1 MRLSTHIRFG
11 VWVALAGLSACATQS
26 NTGSGGEGNG
36 DGKAVAPKPPEVR
49 AEEAFEAEVKVIESE
64 MKDGQPSDWEDV
76 ADRMREVAEHHPS
89 YGLAWYNL
97 GVAEER
103 QGRRAQAEE
112 AYRRAMAN
120 GGPRE
125 AQVNLAAMALAA
137 GDERQAFSMLRDQV
151 DRDPGAAQARL
162 SLAEVSAARGEFEE
176 ATRLAR
182 EALGRLPKEI
192 RAYCVLAEA
201 SLADKDFTRTR
212 LIASQGFKLDENAA
226 CLHFALA
233 NMHMAEK
240 ETAKALASYERAAQ
254 LDPQLVEAR
263 FRIAEVSMS
272 YKDFAR
278 AAANF
283 RAITEAQPT
292 NAGAYVNLG
301 VAAKGG
307 NNLEL
312 AEQSY
317 LKAIEVAGAEPVPA
331 AHFNLGVLYLKHLN
345 RLDDAQTHLKRYLQ
359 VGNAGSDD
367 KAFGL
372 LEEIAQRR
380 AMEIEMKRMEE
391 EAARQA
397 EIDAKVAA
405 EEAKKAKAEEEKNK
419 AAPGTGEP
427 KPAGE
432 PADPTPPIDP

>member
-1 MRLSTHIRFG
+1 MNLVKLAR
-11 VWVALAGLSACATQS
+11 LAGLLGATCVAACATQS
-26 NTGSGGEGNG
+26 TSGATSGGTG
-36 DGKAVAPKPPEVR
+36 DGKPVAAKTPAVR
-49 AEEAFEAEVKVIESE
+49 AEEAFEAEVKALEAE
-64 MKDGQPSDWEDV
+64 MKDGQPEDWEDV
-76 ADRMREVAEHHPS
+76 ADRMRGLAERHPN

-103 QGRRAQAEE
+103 QGRKAQAEE

-125 AQVNLAAMALAA
+125 AQVNLAGLALAS
-137 GDERQAFSMLRDQV
+137 GDERQAYSMLRDLV

-162 SLAEVSAARGEFEE
+162 SLAEIAASRGEFDE
-176 ATRLAR
+176 ASKLAR
-182 EALGRLPKEI
+182 DALGRLPKEL
-192 RAYCVLAEA
+192 RAYCVLAQAAFAE
-201 SLADKDFTRTR
+201 KDFTRTR

-226 CLHFALA
+226 CLHFALG

-254 LDPQLVEAR
+254 LDPQLIEAR

-272 YKDFAR
+272 YKDFGR

-283 RAITEAQPT
+283 RAITEAQPG

-317 LKAIEVAGAEPVPA
+317 LKAIEVAGSEPVPA

-359 VGNAGSDD
+359 VGNAGSEDP
-367 KAFGL
+367 AFAL
-372 LEEIAQRR
+372 LEEITQRR

-397 EIDAKVAA
+397 EIDAKVAE
-405 EEAKKAKAEEEKNK
+405 EEAKKAKLEEEKNK
-419 AAPGTGEP
+419 AAPDAGGAP
-427 KPAGE
+427 PAGE
-432 PADPTPPIDP
+432 PSDPTPPITP